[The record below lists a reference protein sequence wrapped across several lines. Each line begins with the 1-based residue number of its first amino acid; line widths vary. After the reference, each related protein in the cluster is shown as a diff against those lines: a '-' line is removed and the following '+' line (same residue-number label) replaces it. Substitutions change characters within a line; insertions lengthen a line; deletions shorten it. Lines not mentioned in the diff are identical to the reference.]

1 MAEWRTGVKV
11 PHNLYEGDEPR
22 GMLLD
27 PLVAARIAA
36 AMNGIERAH
45 KILSESRPVDS
56 AVLRLAHDLREAL
69 GGSGAPPDDQDL
81 SPKRET
87 EEEGNTP

>member
-1 MAEWRTGVKV
+1 MAEWRTGTKV

-36 AMNGIERAH
+36 AMNGIERARS
-45 KILSESRPVDS
+45 ILAEGRPVDS

-69 GGSGAPPDDQDL
+69 GVTPAS
-81 SPKRET
+81 RECEAMT
-87 EEEGNTP
+87 FQPEEETR